1 MMIDSGRRFFPMR
14 TVRNLLDTMA
24 ANKLN
29 VLHLHASDVCRWG
42 VESLVYPELTA
53 SGGRLSLNE
62 SGAAAAAGAGF
73 YSQSDIKALVAYA
86 KDRGIRV
93 MPEFE

>member
-1 MMIDSGRRFFPMR
+1 MFDSGRRFWPLPLL
-14 TVRNLLDTMA
+14 RNQLDVMA
-24 ANKLN
+24 ANKMS
-29 VLHLHASDVCRWG
+29 VLHLHASDMCRWG

-62 SGAAAAAGAGF
+62 SGEAAAAGAGF

-86 KDRGIRV
+86 RDRGIRV